1 MRIIKTELDGV
12 VMIEPDIHHDVRG
25 YFLETFHA
33 DKYADAGL
41 PVSWAQDNQSMS
53 VRNVLRGLH
62 MQRTNPQGKLVRVVS
77 GEIWDVA
84 VDLREG
90 SPTWGRWVAATLSS
104 ENFRQ
109 LYISPGFAHGFCVLS
124 ERAIVEYKCTTAY
137 DAADEIGIAYD
148 DPALGI
154 SWPVADPILSARDR
168 GHRRTHEIFPE
179 QSARRASMALR

>member
-12 VMIEPDIHHDVRG
+12 VVIEPDVHRDVRG

-41 PVSWAQDNQSMS
+41 PVCWMQDNQSMS
-53 VRNVLRGLH
+53 VRGVLRGLH
-62 MQRTNPQGKLVRVVS
+62 MQRTNPQGKLVRVIH

-90 SPTWGRWVAATLSS
+90 SSTWGRWVAATLSS

-109 LYISPGFAHGFCVLS
+109 LYVSPGFAHGFCVLS
-124 ERAIVEYKCTTAY
+124 EHAIVEYKCTVQY
-137 DAADEIGIAYD
+137 DASDEIGIAYD
-148 DPALGI
+148 DPTLGI
-154 SWPVADPILSARDR
+154 RWPISDPILSTRDR
-168 GHRRTHEIFPE
+168 GHPRVLDLFPG
-179 QSARRASMALR
+179 QGVGRAPMMFR